1 LISFRLFELI
11 IDPYFSS
18 EFENAII
25 IILDP
30 FLEVDF
36 KKKKHIQT
44 GTANKQNQNKT
55 KKGNGTFFFVLK
67 EAMLCNWFKS

>member
-30 FLEVDF
+30 FLEVDL
-36 KKKKHIQT
+36 KKKKTYTNRDSKQT
-44 GTANKQNQNKT
+44 KPKQNKEREWYILLR
-55 KKGNGTFFFVLK
+55 LK
-67 EAMLCNWFKS
+67 RSNALQLV

>member
-36 KKKKHIQT
+36 KKKKTYTNRDSKQT
-44 GTANKQNQNKT
+44 KPKQNKEREWYILLR
-55 KKGNGTFFFVLK
+55 LK
-67 EAMLCNWFKS
+67 RSNALQLV

>member
-30 FLEVDF
+30 FLEFDF
-36 KKKKHIQT
+36 KKKKTYTNRDSKQT
-44 GTANKQNQNKT
+44 KPKQNKEREWYILLR
-55 KKGNGTFFFVLK
+55 LK
-67 EAMLCNWFKS
+67 RSNALQLV

>member
-1 LISFRLFELI
+1 
-11 IDPYFSS
+11 
-18 EFENAII
+18 
-25 IILDP
+25 LDP